1 MALPYMSDKGMFRPT
16 VRTQFGG
23 LNNNLSARDGEIVW
37 MENMSSREF
46 PLLRPRTGRTYMT
59 TISQPYGIGA
69 RDHLYW
75 VSGTNFY
82 YDGVLKGT
90 VAKSL
95 KQFAAMG
102 NMICIFP
109 DKKYYDIDSG
119 TFGNMAVEQ
128 ELSGVSFQNGT
139 YAEVTAN
146 ANTIYKAGAAWN
158 FRPGDA
164 ITIEGSEFNDGTY
177 ILREV
182 SGDYLRFYEGTFQLP
197 YYLDYTAEGSVEAG
211 DYYGTITWNGQ
222 TFVGVFTLPA
232 MSEGDTLHW
241 YFDDNYI
248 TATIGGVTSQITV
261 VEGSSEGRSTLPFT
275 TTYIDYTDWHTI
287 TVGREIPDLD
297 YVCVNENRLW
307 GCKGD
312 TIYASAL
319 GDPFNFNVFDGLST
333 DSWQSAVPDEGDFTA
348 CVSYGGYPIF
358 FKENSI
364 CKVQGDKPSNFQW
377 TLSSRFGVKEG
388 SSWSLAV
395 AGETLFYLSRAGICA
410 YNGGAPRVISEP
422 LGANIRWASA
432 SAGSDGIRY
441 YVSLRDYD
449 DSDVSGLYVFDTRYG
464 VWHREDECQGMFA
477 FCVGT
482 LYMIA
487 GDRLTRI
494 NGDSQSGSPEPNI
507 QWTVEFADSDNFF
520 ETTDSNS
527 QNKKGPLR
535 ILIRAQVFVGTSID
549 VYIRYDDGY
558 NHLVGTLRGDVL
570 ERKKTYILPLI
581 LRRCDHYR
589 LILEGHNNEDEG
601 FGDAVIY
608 SIAVERYSG
617 SQFQGSSSV
626 SLPNQ
631 GLLRGRGNGTERIPD
646 HTE

>member
-1 MALPYMSDKGMFRPT
+1 MSLPYMSDKSIMRPT

-46 PLLRPRTGRTYMT
+46 PLLTPRGKRAWVQ
-59 TISQPYGIGA
+59 TISDPWGIGA
-69 RDHLYW
+69 RDELYW
-75 VSGTNFY
+75 VDGTGFY
-82 YDGVLKGT
+82 YNGVLKGS
-90 VAKSL
+90 VAASM

-102 NMICIFP
+102 NMILIFP

-119 TFGNMAVEQ
+119 TFGNLAA
-128 ELSGVSFQNGT
+128 GVSGLTGVQFQNGT
-139 YAEVTAN
+139 YAGVPAE
-146 ANTIYKAGAAWN
+146 ANTIYKAGAAWE
-158 FRPGDA
+158 FAAGDA
-164 ITIEGSEFNDGTY
+164 IAISGCTTHPENNKTAIV
-177 ILREV
+177 REV
-182 SGDYLRFYEGTFQLP
+182 DGDYLRFYEGTFT
-197 YYLDYTAEGSVEAG
+197 LDSTIRYTAGADGLQAGTYHFEEG
-211 DYYGTITWNGQ
+211 GQ
-222 TFVGVFTLPA
+222 FTLSSDL
-232 MSEGDTLHW
+232 SEGDTLTW
-241 YFDDNYI
+241 NGTSI
-248 TATIGGVTSQITV
+248 TAVIGGVTSTIAVTTGEDGELLV
-261 VEGSSEGRSTLPFT
+261 FSDIPTNYTEAGTLSL
-275 TTYIDYTDWHTI
+275 
-287 TVGREIPDLD
+287 GREVPDLD

-388 SSWSLAV
+388 SSYSLAV
-395 AGETLFYLSRAGICA
+395 AGETLFYLSRAGICS

-422 LGANIRWASA
+422 LGANTRWAEA
-432 SAGSDGIRY
+432 SGGSDGIRY

-464 VWHREDECQGMFA
+464 VWHREDDSWGMFA
-477 FCVGT
+477 FCYES
-482 LYMIA
+482 LYMLTDSGYLYRLD
-487 GDRLTRI
+487 GDTYY
-494 NGDSQSGSPEPNI
+494 GSEEDDI
-507 QWTVEFADSDNFF
+507 EWQVKFADSDNFY

-535 ILIRAQVFVGTSID
+535 ILIRATLANETTVAVKIK
-549 VYIRYDDGY
+549 YDDGTT
-558 NHLVGTLRGDVL
+558 HTVGTLTGTSS
-570 ERKKTYILPLI
+570 EKKKSYIIPLI

-589 LILEGHNNEDEG
+589 ISLDGA
-601 FGDAVIY
+601 GDAVIY
-608 SIAVERYSG
+608 SISIERYSG
-617 SQFQGSSSV
+617 SQFQGSSNV
-626 SLPNQ
+626 TLPNANE
-631 GLLRGRGNGTERIPD
+631 LTPA
-646 HTE
+646 

>member
-46 PLLRPRTGRTYMT
+46 PLLTPRNQRAWVQS
-59 TISQPYGIGA
+59 ISKPYGLGA
-69 RDHLYW
+69 RDELYW
-75 VSGTNFY
+75 VSGTGFY
-82 YDGVLKGT
+82 YDGVLKGSVT
-90 VAKSL
+90 EGY

-119 TFGNMAVEQ
+119 TFGNLAA
-128 ELSGVSFQNGT
+128 GVSGQTGVQFQNGT
-139 YAEVTAN
+139 YAGVPAE
-146 ANTIYKAGAAWN
+146 ANTIYKAGAAWG
-158 FRPGDA
+158 FSAGDA
-164 ITIEGSEFNDGTY
+164 IAISGCTTHPENNKTAIV
-177 ILREV
+177 REV
-182 SGDYLRFYEGTFQLP
+182 DGDYLRFYEGTFT
-197 YYLDYTAEGSVEAG
+197 LDSTIRYTAGEEGLNAG
-211 DYYGTITWNGQ
+211 TYHFEEGGQ
-222 TFVGVFTLPA
+222 FTLSSDL
-232 MSEGDTLHW
+232 SEGDTLTW
-241 YFDDNYI
+241 TGTSI
-248 TATIGGVTSQITV
+248 TAVIGGVTSTIAVTTGTGGELLV
-261 VEGSSEGRSTLPFT
+261 FSDIPTNYTEAGTLSL
-275 TTYIDYTDWHTI
+275 
-287 TVGREIPDLD
+287 GREVPDLD

-395 AGETLFYLSRAGICA
+395 AGETLFYLSRAGICS

-422 LGANIRWASA
+422 LGANTRWAGA
-432 SAGSDGIRY
+432 SGGSDGIRY

-464 VWHREDECQGMFA
+464 VWHREDDSFGMFA
-477 FCVGT
+477 FCYES
-482 LYMIA
+482 LYMLTNSGYLYRLD
-487 GDRLTRI
+487 GDTTYGSAE
-494 NGDSQSGSPEPNI
+494 GDIEWQ
-507 QWTVEFADSDNFF
+507 VKFADSDNFY

-535 ILIRAQVFVGTSID
+535 ILIRATLPQNSTIEVKIK
-549 VYIRYDDGY
+549 YDDGMT
-558 NHLVGTLRGDVL
+558 HTVGTLEGSISAK
-570 ERKKTYILPLI
+570 KKTYILPLI

-589 LILEGHNNEDEG
+589 LSMDGY
-601 FGDAVIY
+601 GDAVIY

-626 SLPNQ
+626 SLPNAY
-631 GLLRGRGNGTERIPD
+631 NPSES
-646 HTE
+646 

>member
-1 MALPYMSDKGMFRPT
+1 MSLPYMSDKSIMRPT

-23 LNNNLSARDGEIVW
+23 LNNNLAARDGEIVW
-37 MENMSSREF
+37 MENMSSREY
-46 PLLRPRTGRTYMT
+46 PLLTPRNQRAWVRTV
-59 TISQPYGIGA
+59 SDPYGIGA
-69 RDHLYW
+69 RDYLYW
-75 VSGTNFY
+75 VSGTGFY
-82 YDGVLKGT
+82 YNGVLKGT
-90 VAKSL
+90 VEKSAKH
-95 KQFAAMG
+95 FAAMG

-109 DKKYYDIDSG
+109 DKKYYDIDSD

-128 ELSGVSFQNGT
+128 ELSGVSFQSGT
-139 YAEVTAN
+139 YAGVSAE
-146 ANTIYKAGAAWN
+146 ANTIYKAGAAWD

-164 ITIEGSEFNDGTY
+164 ITIEGSDFNDGTY
-177 ILREV
+177 IVREV

-197 YYLDYTAEGSVEAG
+197 FNLDYTAEGSVEAG
-211 DYYGTITWNGQ
+211 GYYSTITWSGE
-222 TFVGVFTLPA
+222 TRIGVFTLPA

-241 YFDDNYI
+241 GFGDLYI
-248 TATIGGVTSQITV
+248 TATIGGVTSQITFE
-261 VEGSSEGRSTLPFT
+261 EGSPEGRSTLPFT
-275 TTYIDYTDWHTI
+275 TTYIDYTDPNTI
-287 TVGREIPDLD
+287 TVGREVPDLD

-319 GDPFNFNVFDGLST
+319 GDPFNFNVFDGLSS
-333 DSWQSAVPDEGDFTA
+333 DSWTSAVPDEGDFTA

-358 FKENSI
+358 FKEDSI

-422 LGANIRWASA
+422 LGANTRWAEA
-432 SAGSDGIRY
+432 SGGSDGIRY
-441 YVSLRDYD
+441 YVSLTDYD
-449 DSDVSGLYVFDTRYG
+449 ESDVSGLYVFDTRYG
-464 VWHREDECQGMFA
+464 VWHREDDTDGAFA
-477 FCVGT
+477 FAHES
-482 LYMIA
+482 LYMVDMDSGKLWRMD
-487 GDRLTRI
+487 GDT
-494 NGDSQSGSPEPNI
+494 DYGSAEG
-507 QWTVEFADSDNFF
+507 TVTWQVKFADSDNFY

-535 ILIRAQVFVGTSID
+535 ILIRATLPQSSTVEVKIK
-549 VYIRYDDGY
+549 YDDGTT
-558 NHLVGTLRGDVL
+558 HTVGTLEGSSSAK
-570 ERKKTYILPLI
+570 KKTYILPLI

-589 LILEGHNNEDEG
+589 LSMDGYG
-601 FGDAVIY
+601 AAVIY

-626 SLPNQ
+626 TLPSQ
-631 GLLRGRGNGTERIPD
+631 D
-646 HTE
+646 Y